1 MMKAENKIEGL
12 KYRLLKTI
20 NKEFLKTKTILMTKM
35 KPNRRALI
43 RWKIYI
49 DRAKM
54 YVGYIQFL
62 MIAFVLLEA
71 YKETSVGKLIFNNMF
86 ISIPVIFLVFIIL
99 SLVVGRIDT
108 LLGLRE
114 EELRNS
120 SASNPVMRE
129 ILQNMEEI
137 KRELKEIKS
146 NK

>member
-1 MMKAENKIEGL
+1 MI
-12 KYRLLKTI
+12 LKTD
-20 NKEFLKTKTILMTKM
+20 
-35 KPNRRALI
+35 RRALI

-71 YKETSVGKLIFNNMF
+71 YKETSLGRLIFGNMLV
-86 ISIPVIFLVFIIL
+86 SVPVIFLIFILL
-99 SLVVGRIDT
+99 SLIIGRIDT

-120 SASNPVMRE
+120 SSSNPVMRE
-129 ILQNMEEI
+129 ILKHVSEI
-137 KRELKEIKS
+137 KKDLDEMKSEILKQK
-146 NK
+146 

>member
-1 MMKAENKIEGL
+1 LPVFEPPVIERAFELNKKRIINNYNMARIKADK
-12 KYRLLKTI
+12 RT
-20 NKEFLKTKTILMTKM
+20 
-35 KPNRRALI
+35 LI

-71 YKETSVGKLIFNNMF
+71 YKESTLGKLIFDHML
-86 ISIPVIFLVFIIL
+86 ISIPIIFFIFILL
-99 SLVVGRIDT
+99 SLIIGRIDT

-120 SASNPVMRE
+120 STSNPVMRE
-129 ILQNMEEI
+129 ILKNVEEI
-137 KRELKEIKS
+137 KNELQEMKS
-146 NK
+146 NANK

>member
-1 MMKAENKIEGL
+1 MKKI
-12 KYRLLKTI
+12 T
-20 NKEFLKTKTILMTKM
+20 
-35 KPNRRALI
+35 PNRKSLI

-71 YKETSVGKLIFNNMF
+71 YKETHVGQLIFNNML
-86 ISIPVIFLVFIIL
+86 ISVPIIFLVFILVSLIL
-99 SLVVGRIDT
+99 GRIDT

-120 SASNPVMRE
+120 STSNPVMRE
-129 ILQNMEEI
+129 ILKKLEET
-137 KRELKEIKS
+137 KKELQVIKS
-146 NK
+146 ALSEEQSISKI

>member
-1 MMKAENKIEGL
+1 MIKIKAN
-12 KYRLLKTI
+12 RKT
-20 NKEFLKTKTILMTKM
+20 
-35 KPNRRALI
+35 LI

-71 YKETSVGKLIFNNMF
+71 YKDTQVGKLIFDNML
-86 ISIPVIFLVFIIL
+86 ISIPLLFVVFILL

-120 SASNPVMRE
+120 SSSNPVMRE
-129 ILQNMEEI
+129 ILKNMEDI
-137 KRELKEIKS
+137 KKELEDLKS
-146 NK
+146 KTVT

>member
-1 MMKAENKIEGL
+1 
-12 KYRLLKTI
+12 
-20 NKEFLKTKTILMTKM
+20 MTKL
-35 KPNRRALI
+35 KADRKTLI

-71 YKETSVGKLIFNNMF
+71 YKESYLGQLIFENMI
-86 ISIPVIFLVFIIL
+86 ISIPIIFLIFIIF
-99 SLVVGRIDT
+99 SLIIGRIDT

-120 SASNPVMRE
+120 SASNPVMQD
-129 ILQNMEEI
+129 ILKNVEEI
-137 KRELKEIKS
+137 KKELEELKSEINR

>member
-1 MMKAENKIEGL
+1 MAKIKADRK
-12 KYRLLKTI
+12 
-20 NKEFLKTKTILMTKM
+20 
-35 KPNRRALI
+35 ALI

-71 YKETSVGKLIFNNMF
+71 YKESFLGKLIFENMI
-86 ISIPVIFLVFIIL
+86 ISIPILVLVFIIL
-99 SLVVGRIDT
+99 SLIIGRIDT
-108 LLGLRE
+108 ILGLRE

-120 SASNPVMRE
+120 STSNPVMRD
-129 ILQNMEEI
+129 ILKNMEEI
-137 KRELKEIKS
+137 KKELKDLKVKGDR